1 MNTENI
7 IAYLQDH
14 LAGSVAALELLERL
28 ASSTN
33 GTDLSTQIVDLKIE
47 VEADQTVL
55 KNLLVRLGADENPT
69 KKAGGWIAEKALNLK
84 TKLSD
89 GDLGLLEAF
98 EVLALGI
105 EGKRKLWR
113 ALACVDLGQDLPHL
127 EASALRQGE
136 RVESL
141 RLQTAH
147 RAFAA

>member
-33 GTDLSTQIVDLKIE
+33 GTDLSAQIVDLKVE
-47 VEADQTVL
+47 VEADQAVL
-55 KNLLVRLGADENPT
+55 KNLLSRLGGDESPT

-98 EVLALGI
+98 
-105 EGKRKLWR
+105 
-113 ALACVDLGQDLPHL
+113 
-127 EASALRQGE
+127 
-136 RVESL
+136 
-141 RLQTAH
+141 
-147 RAFAA
+147 